1 MEASN
6 KSINLLMLFAML
18 TWGMAW
24 SSAKIINQFL
34 GYDELVFLRFLVSL
48 IIMIPFIFNKP
59 IKLKFIEKDIII
71 NMLIVSIL
79 FFLYN
84 QCFFKGTDLGQAGK
98 AGVFVTTT
106 NPIITFI
113 IISIIEKKIHIFQTF
128 AVFLGLIGGLFI
140 LDIFNQE
147 ASNLLNSGT
156 IYFISCSIIWGI
168 MTVLMSFKKNRIN
181 PFWYITI
188 CYFLTSLISIFFIDV
203 KSLSNF
209 NYLDSIFLIHFSIVA
224 SAMSIGTS
232 IYIYAS
238 SSLGAIKVSSFIFLV
253 PFIAMSTAYLVMDE
267 PMSWNI
273 IIGGSLSMLSVYFI
287 NK

>member
-24 SSAKIINQFL
+24 SSAKVTNQFL
-34 GYDELVFLRFLVSL
+34 GYNELVFLRFLVGFITML
-48 IIMIPFIFNKP
+48 PFIINKP
-59 IKLKFIEKDIII
+59 IRLKFLDRDIIF
-71 NMLIVSIL
+71 NMLIVSFL

-84 QCFFKGTDLGQAGK
+84 QCFFKGTDLGLAGRG
-98 AGVFVTTT
+98 GVFVTTT

-113 IISIIEKKIHIFQTF
+113 IISIIEKQINIFQTF
-128 AVFLGLIGGLFI
+128 AISLGLLGGLFI

-147 ASNLLNSGT
+147 PSNLFNSGT
-156 IYFISCSIIWGI
+156 IYFISCSIIWGT
-168 MTVLMSFKKNRIN
+168 MTVLMSFKKKRID

-188 CYFLTSLISIFFIDV
+188 CYFSTSLISIFFIDV
-203 KSLSNF
+203 KSLLNF
-209 NYLDSIFLIHFSIVA
+209 NYFDSIFLIHFSIVA